1 MRVNKMLSNLGY
13 CSRKEANRWIE
24 DGRLTINGVL
34 CRPGQWTWENEEI
47 LLDGQKLIQQP
58 LRYVLMNKP
67 VGITC
72 TAESTVDGNIIDYLN
87 FEQFLFPV
95 GRLDKES
102 QGLILLTNDGALANE
117 VLEAEYEHE
126 KEYHVWVDQLIT
138 PSFLEKMAGGMVIG
152 DKLAKPCHVSQ
163 LDDRSF
169 AIVLS
174 QGLNRQIRKMC
185 SLLGYRVQKLER
197 IRIMNLLLGDLPLGG
212 SRELTEGELGQ
223 LRILVHTSKAI
234 RLERQES
241 CSQGYQN
248 QEAE

>member
-24 DGRLTINGVL
+24 DGRLTINGEL
-34 CRPGQWTWENEEI
+34 CKPGQWTWENEEI
-47 LLDGQKLIQQP
+47 LLDGKPLVQQP

-72 TAESTVDGNIIDYLN
+72 TAESSVQGNIIAFLN

-117 VLEAEYEHE
+117 VMEADYEHE
-126 KEYHVWVDQLIT
+126 KEYHVWVNQPIT
-138 PSFLEKMAGGMVIG
+138 ESFLTNMASGMMLGTKVV
-152 DKLAKPCHVSQ
+152 KPCKV
-163 LDDRSF
+163 RSLGEQSF
-169 AIVLS
+169 EIILS

-185 SLLGYRVQKLER
+185 TALGYRVEKLER
-197 IRIMNLLLGDLPLGG
+197 VRIMNLKLGDLPIGM
-212 SRELTEGELGQ
+212 SRELTFEELETLRRLTQYDRQARIRDEGED
-223 LRILVHTSKAI
+223 I
-234 RLERQES
+234 ES
-241 CSQGYQN
+241 
-248 QEAE
+248 